1 MRKCRDCLRFDPI
14 FQTCSYR
21 AFTGQSWAAWPEFEG
36 ERYCRGFQPLPDSAS
51 PAEAIF
57 SSSALR
63 VPPFSLGDAAGK
75 SRGGVRD
82 ESA

>member
-21 AFTGQSWAAWPEFEG
+21 AFTGQSWAACPEFEG
-36 ERYCRGFQPLPDSAS
+36 ERYCRGFQPLPETAS
-51 PAEAIF
+51 PLMAIF

-63 VPPFSLGDAAGK
+63 VPPSPQGRRSGK
-75 SRGGVRD
+75 EQRSEKG
-82 ESA
+82 